1 MGDRVLAVGSRVECR
16 HGGQKQFHPGVVSAM
31 SADGATLSVG
41 YDDGDKET
49 DVPRFRAKLPGQKQV
64 KQLPDGARVD
74 APFQNSKQLFG
85 AKVVKVRRNN
95 GERERDGARQQ
106 AASARARGTCGVRH
120 ATNMALRVRG
130 GERRGRARERRRRR
144 NARATARPNRSRFWR
159 DDCVRGR
166 IVVRSRARAHP

>member
-106 AASARARGTCGVRH
+106 AASVWRETCNQHVASCAGRRAAWPSAGKAAAEERARH
-120 ATNMALRVRG
+120 
-130 GERRGRARERRRRR
+130 RASQSL
-144 NARATARPNRSRFWR
+144 AFLA
-159 DDCVRGR
+159 
-166 IVVRSRARAHP
+166 